1 MKVATPRKKRLSESS
16 DRRRLLNSKVSQY
29 GNIKNLLGQ
38 SVNTGYKT
46 SSRVLSFFKS
56 RRKINNNVIIFYNNK
71 KLMKINPFVV
81 KLFFYFVPGK

>member
-16 DRRRLLNSKVSQY
+16 DRRRLLNSKVSQH

-46 SSRVLSFFKS
+46 SSRVF
-56 RRKINNNVIIFYNNK
+56 
-71 KLMKINPFVV
+71 NPDL
-81 KLFFYFVPGK
+81 K